1 MRSYPL
7 ALTLIALTLHP
18 LSAQEFQGADAILK
32 RLAEQ
37 TAKAAKPEKKADPV
51 EEFRQKVAGFAKEAD
66 NLAPEQAAAQWLALF
81 DAYTVIPNEVLYR
94 SRSSRDRLSMQSL
107 LSALPGPA
115 AWDALAAAIDKRAG
129 QGKELRDGGLRLFA
143 SVLRGDAAARKAA
156 VEALRKAIE
165 KQDKLEDYERS
176 SLAEAVGQIAQALD
190 ALAGGGGDVAAAF
203 ARELTA
209 REKKDDKFSGRYSG
223 SIRIPDLVRHAG
235 KEATTPLIKRAL
247 RLGEEISVD
256 GKATRRLTAQL
267 ALKEMAT
274 LKQPVWEL
282 VEGLD
287 DIPLYEALAKKF
299 PKAGRDWERR
309 SADAVYLLGLIAA
322 KRTAEAADF
331 STRSASRWSDARQSL
346 SGHVFE
352 RMQRQG
358 FGREVLAFLRE
369 MLARNPSLPF
379 WDDFIELSAHESQS
393 GDALT
398 FLREAMKK
406 PDLAKEARAAVQS
419 HYSAALL
426 AANEVE
432 EGVRV
437 LRELIAAGPRAGK
450 DDGSKAGDE
459 AAKQFAKLGVALTPE
474 MKQAFEARSFGR
486 EDSGLSA
493 HAGLG
498 LKLAR
503 LGRLL
508 EHPDWVAAGL
518 ETARGDLTKMPASE
532 NSSRQN
538 LVEEIAELLLD
549 LGRGAEAEALVAAEL
564 LSRAVGENPARH
576 DRNAL
581 EPLALLA
588 YVYDRTGRPA
598 DVLPLL
604 DGSPLWGA
612 PDLAQ
617 LATTNVRRTPLL
629 LLVARALAATDHK
642 DEARKIARR
651 MVQEYPGNDSAYAL
665 LLTLGGDDLDAFLDR
680 LAGFDRFEERPLI
693 WKAKRQ
699 FDAGRI
705 EDAEKTIRAAIAIDP
720 SDGEQGKGDRMR
732 AYAVLGDILEK
743 KGDAAQAKI
752 MRGAVAAIRLSE
764 QADDWWSVGL
774 LSRAVKLYEEAL
786 ERFADAYC
794 IQSRLALRYSELGDF
809 AKAEQFY
816 RRAFELMPDS
826 FGRVESHCF
835 GCEGAFSGERAQ
847 GIAEKVFAALAVKL
861 PDRPQVQ
868 YLFGYLRA
876 AQGRHAEA
884 AELYRQ
890 AVKLD
895 LDYLN
900 AWKNLQE
907 IADETSLPAAERET
921 AALAIFRLD
930 PAGHHARAKMEE
942 ITDLRKLWGTIRAAE
957 KAQPVRET
965 GALYPLAAARAE
977 LEKRLKAGGDP
988 EATIEEIS
996 GRSWFDSRNEVRDYF
1011 TRHALISSLGNFLD
1025 HISRRQ

>member
-1 MRSYPL
+1 MRSFPL
-7 ALTLIALTLHP
+7 TITLITLTLHP
-18 LSAQEFQGADAILK
+18 LPAQEFQGADAILK
-32 RLAEQ
+32 RLTEQ
-37 TAKAAKPEKKADPV
+37 TAKTTKPEKKADPV
-51 EEFRQKVAGFAKEAD
+51 EELRQKVEAFGKEAD

-81 DAYTVIPNEVLYR
+81 DAYAAIPNELLYR
-94 SRSSRDRLSMQSL
+94 SRGSRDRLSMQSL
-107 LSALPGPA
+107 LTALPGPA
-115 AWDALAAAIDKRAG
+115 AWDALAAATDQRAG

-143 SVLRGDAAARKAA
+143 GVLRGDAAARKAA
-156 VEALRKAIE
+156 VEGLRKAIE

-176 SLAEAVGQIAQALD
+176 NLTETVEQISQALD
-190 ALAGGGGDVAAAF
+190 ALAGSGGDVAAAF

-209 REKKDDKFSGRYSG
+209 REKKDGKFAGRYSG
-223 SIRIPDLVRHAG
+223 SIRIPDLVRRAG
-235 KEATTPLIKRAL
+235 KEAAAPLIKRAL
-247 RLGEEISVD
+247 RLGEEVSVD

-267 ALKEMAT
+267 ALKEMAG
-274 LKQPVWEL
+274 LKKPVWDL

-287 DIPLYEALAKKF
+287 DLPLYEALAKKF
-299 PKAGRDWERR
+299 PKHGNDWVRR
-309 SADAVYLLGLIAA
+309 NADAVYLLGLIAA

-331 STRSASRWSDARQSL
+331 ATRSAGDWSDSRQVL

-379 WDDFIELSAHESQS
+379 WDDFIALSAHESQS

-406 PDLAKEARAAVQS
+406 PDLAKETRAAVQS

-437 LRELIAAGPRAGK
+437 LRELIAAGPRADK
-450 DDGSKAGDE
+450 ADGSKAGDE
-459 AAKQFAKLGVALTPE
+459 AAKQFAQLGVALTPE
-474 MKQAFEARSFGR
+474 MKLAFEARSYGQ
-486 EDSGLSA
+486 EDSGLTA
-493 HAGLG
+493 HAELG

-508 EHPDWVAAGL
+508 AHPDWVAAGL
-518 ETARGDLTKMPASE
+518 ETARGSLAKMPASE
-532 NSSRQN
+532 NSRQN
-538 LVEEIAELLLD
+538 LLEEIADFLLD

-564 LSRAVGENPARH
+564 LARATGENPARH
-576 DRNAL
+576 ERNAL

-598 DVLPLL
+598 DVLRLL
-604 DGSPLWGA
+604 DGSPLWSV

-617 LATTNVRRTPLL
+617 LSTMNVRRTPLPL
-629 LLVARALAATDHK
+629 LAARALAATDRK
-642 DEARKIARR
+642 EEARKIARR
-651 MVQEYPGNDSAYAL
+651 TVQEYRGNDSAYAVL
-665 LLTLGGDDLDAFLDR
+665 LALGGDDAEAFLDR
-680 LAGFDRFEERPLI
+680 MAGFDRFEERPLI
-693 WKAKRQ
+693 WKAKLQ

-743 KGDAAQAKI
+743 KGDAAQAKL

-774 LSRAVKLYEEAL
+774 LSRAVQLYEEAL
-786 ERFADAYC
+786 QRFADAYC

-809 AKAEQFY
+809 AKAEQYY
-816 RRAFELMPDS
+816 RRAFELMPES

-847 GIAEKVFAALAVKL
+847 GIAEKVFAALAQKL
-861 PDRPQVQ
+861 PDRPQVH

-876 AQGRHAEA
+876 AQGRPAEA

-895 LDYLN
+895 PDYLN

-907 IADETSLPAAERET
+907 IADETSLPAAEREA

-942 ITDLRKLWGTIRAAE
+942 ISDLRKLWGTIRAAE

-977 LEKRLKAGGDP
+977 LEQRLKAGGDP

-996 GRSWFDSRNEVRDYF
+996 GRSWFDSNSEVREHF
-1011 TRHALISSLGNFLD
+1011 TRHALISSLANFLD
-1025 HISRRQ
+1025 HIARRQ